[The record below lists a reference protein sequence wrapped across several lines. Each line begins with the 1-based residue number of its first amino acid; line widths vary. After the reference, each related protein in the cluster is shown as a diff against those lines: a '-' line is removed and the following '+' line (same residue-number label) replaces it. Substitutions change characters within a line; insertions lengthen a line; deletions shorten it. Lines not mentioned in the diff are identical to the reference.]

1 MLRGQD
7 ARPDLSVYLQPF
19 KNLAAFIVNGSLRVE
34 TSNEG
39 GFSVFGATAGHFLD
53 ELSLPEQ
60 VRDGLTKTVT
70 DVLSSSEIADKLLK
84 VELDSKSGSLLFRV
98 VKIEKCVDD
107 APGVLIISTQFHWQ
121 ETVSQLLGTMF
132 QPTLAEQSIIHSLTE
147 GKNADQK
154 SDGRNTSKGAVRGQ
168 IKAIIS
174 QLNVRNQSDIIRLA
188 MALNKLPNSTN
199 SDGSA
204 IASTPA
210 ILSKDW
216 LEAEVWK
223 PFKSVTLP
231 DHRRLT
237 YHDMGPPTGN
247 PILISHMGSCMV
259 RWSRS
264 MIRLAFEHNLRVI
277 CPIRAGYG
285 HSHQLAPGA
294 ELFSTTRKDTAF
306 LLDGLRI
313 ERLPYAVQGSDIP
326 LAADMI
332 AHDPNLITELIAI
345 GGQLRLPGNLHM
357 HGKGRWQRFFCN
369 SS

>member
-147 GKNADQK
+147 GKNADQI

-188 MALNKLPNSTN
+188 MALNKLPNST
-199 SDGSA
+199 
-204 IASTPA
+204 
-210 ILSKDW
+210 
-216 LEAEVWK
+216 
-223 PFKSVTLP
+223 
-231 DHRRLT
+231 
-237 YHDMGPPTGN
+237 
-247 PILISHMGSCMV
+247 
-259 RWSRS
+259 
-264 MIRLAFEHNLRVI
+264 
-277 CPIRAGYG
+277 
-285 HSHQLAPGA
+285 
-294 ELFSTTRKDTAF
+294 KDTF
-306 LLDGLRI
+306 DRMSTKGFSSTKQS
-313 ERLPYAVQGSDIP
+313 RLNMFG
-326 LAADMI
+326 
-332 AHDPNLITELIAI
+332 
-345 GGQLRLPGNLHM
+345 
-357 HGKGRWQRFFCN
+357 
-369 SS
+369 